1 MQTTP
6 GRHEGHGVENYAWC
20 TSPLRRYADLVN
32 QWQLIAYIQQGVM
45 AKLAAPFAAKD
56 TKIMSLCAEFD
67 TTYNAYNAYQQ
78 IAEKYWCLR
87 WIAARDFPWT
97 GVVRVMKEG
106 MVRVELIPLRL
117 FVPELMQAAR
127 GSRVKVEIIS
137 IDLLMLTASVRVV
150 ELLEQHQEFDEVED
164 IIEPV
169 IEIALDD
176 PVVINHEANSN

>member
-1 MQTTP
+1 
-6 GRHEGHGVENYAWC
+6 
-20 TSPLRRYADLVN
+20 
-32 QWQLIAYIQQGVM
+32 
-45 AKLAAPFAAKD
+45 
-56 TKIMSLCAEFD
+56 
-67 TTYNAYNAYQQ
+67 
-78 IAEKYWCLR
+78 
-87 WIAARDFPWT
+87 
-97 GVVRVMKEG
+97 MKEG